1 MHLYML
7 YSVLEIRLTV
17 FRNQSSPACTALAL
31 REVLRTG
38 DVIAVLAELVL
49 GIEVEAVAA
58 SPAIAPAV
66 PVLVGRL
73 EVRSQQQSQSELGSQ
88 ASCSQLIMRNIE
100 REIDLQATRKSG
112 CFVAT
117 RPFSAFGRRA

>member
-1 MHLYML
+1 MCFRSMVN
-7 YSVLEIRLTV
+7 S

-31 REVLRTG
+31 REILWTG
-38 DVIAVLAELVL
+38 DVITVLAVFVL

-73 EVRSQQQSQSELGSQ
+73 QVRSQQQRHSEL
-88 ASCSQLIMRNIE
+88 
-100 REIDLQATRKSG
+100 K
-112 CFVAT
+112 
-117 RPFSAFGRRA
+117 

>member
-1 MHLYML
+1 ML
-7 YSVLEIRLTV
+7 YIVSEIRLTV

-31 REVLRTG
+31 REILWTC
-38 DVIAVLAELVL
+38 DVIAVFAERVL

-73 EVRSQQQSQSELGSQ
+73 EVKSE
-88 ASCSQLIMRNIE
+88 
-100 REIDLQATRKSG
+100 KS
-112 CFVAT
+112 AAE
-117 RPFSAFGRRA
+117 PK